1 MVSVEQKYLK
11 IFIYTNMPKHFSLW
25 RHVFHKDVI
34 IFYWLWRPRGLGPG
48 SDQIRSVRLGLASE
62 AAGSEQPSGS
72 QGPEILRIAA
82 KIARR
87 HSKVKLI
94 KKTLVFAMFELAMP
108 SGRPGAAKCDAGH
121 EKTSV
126 PKLK

>member
-1 MVSVEQKYLK
+1 MALAS
-11 IFIYTNMPKHFSLW
+11 PW
-25 RHVFHKDVI
+25 PGA
-34 IFYWLWRPRGLGPG
+34 WLDPDPH
-48 SDQIRSVRLGLASE
+48 IRLGWAAE

-94 KKTLVFAMFELAMP
+94 KKKHWFFAIFELAMP

>member
-11 IFIYTNMPKHFSLW
+11 IFIDTNMPKHFSLW

-87 HSKVKLI
+87 HSKVKL
-94 KKTLVFAMFELAMP
+94 FEQHWFYGFL
-108 SGRPGAAKCDAGH
+108 SSQCRPGGQGLPNATQGTK
-121 EKTSV
+121 KRVSQN
-126 PKLK
+126 

>member
-1 MVSVEQKYLK
+1 MLALPS
-11 IFIYTNMPKHFSLW
+11 PW
-25 RHVFHKDVI
+25 PGA
-34 IFYWLWRPRGLGPG
+34 WLDPDPP
-48 SDQIRSVRLGLASE
+48 IRLGWAAE

-94 KKTLVFAMFELAMP
+94 KKHWFFAMFELAMP

>member
-1 MVSVEQKYLK
+1 MLALAS
-11 IFIYTNMPKHFSLW
+11 PW
-25 RHVFHKDVI
+25 PGA
-34 IFYWLWRPRGLGPG
+34 WLDPDPH
-48 SDQIRSVRLGLASE
+48 IRLGWAAE

-94 KKTLVFAMFELAMP
+94 
-108 SGRPGAAKCDAGH
+108 
-121 EKTSV
+121 
-126 PKLK
+126 